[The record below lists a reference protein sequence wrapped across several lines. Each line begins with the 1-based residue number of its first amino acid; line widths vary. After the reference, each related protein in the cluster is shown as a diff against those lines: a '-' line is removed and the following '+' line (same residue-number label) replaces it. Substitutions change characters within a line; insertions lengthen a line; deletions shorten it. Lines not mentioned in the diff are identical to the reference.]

1 MADLGKVV
9 VTDGGNYSASVT
21 YEKLTFVHYQGDAYM
36 TLKTVKGVTP
46 TDDGTNYKLFC
57 KSAELATATKA
68 GIVLPDG
75 TTTTVDG
82 NGKIS
87 VKKATT
93 SAAGIVKPAATDFIM
108 AADGT
113 QKINTQFTQATEL
126 ANIIAGE
133 AIAQVW
139 GKVSKAIATTMNL
152 DQNTLL
158 KNMISNIAVNDP
170 DKLNSAAYIYTLVE
184 RIGMGTELAVGANL
198 TDGLNKVN
206 SDLGE
211 RVYYSDNVIALQSP
225 VVNNVTY
232 RFQVDSRSGGVILY
246 KSEDNGINWTRNKEI
261 LSNADIQKGRVA
273 ALSCPA
279 NTITDHKLVFPK
291 AFTVAPRV
299 MLTLNSSTESPKYGS
314 ALPFTTSITT
324 TGCTIRVA
332 NNSDTTFSPN
342 IEWIAIAL

>member
-152 DQNTLL
+152 DQNALL

-206 SDLGE
+206 SDFGDLSTDLSE
-211 RVYYSDNVIALQSP
+211 VQKEVNPLKSYYVNDINNNIANK
-225 VVNNVTY
+225 VNIVLWDVNTAYTPFKTGNTTRGNGFCITY
-232 RFQVDSRSGGVILY
+232 SSGDPYLCQIAMAVGDSNLFTRHRGPEGWSG
-246 KSEDNGINWTRNKEI
+246 WTTK
-261 LSNADIQKGRVA
+261 
-273 ALSCPA
+273 
-279 NTITDHKLVFPK
+279 
-291 AFTVAPRV
+291 
-299 MLTLNSSTESPKYGS
+299 
-314 ALPFTTSITT
+314 
-324 TGCTIRVA
+324 
-332 NNSDTTFSPN
+332 
-342 IEWIAIAL
+342 